1 MPLGPLIM
9 KILVVGTLLLG
20 SLALL
25 TNIMPSGRHSLRS
38 RRLQGTVRFPV
49 AAVTTIFSQ
58 DEPDVSALEI
68 PGQGKVRQTEE
79 QWKAQLT
86 EEQYQVTRCSATE
99 RPFTGKYWNHREDGT
114 YLCIGC
120 GQELFSSQSKYD
132 AGSGW
137 PSYTQPVD
145 EGVLDEIKDISY
157 GLVRTEIVCSGC
169 EAHLGHVFSDGPRPT
184 GLRYCI
190 NSAALDFAE
199 LAEKSADAR
208 PASPLRPLT

>member
-38 RRLQGTVRFPV
+38 RRMQGTVRFPV
-49 AAVTTIFSQ
+49 AAVTAIFSQ
-58 DEPDVSALEI
+58 DEPDVSVQEVPDQRKI
-68 PGQGKVRQTEE
+68 RRTEE
-79 QWKAQLT
+79 QWKALLT
-86 EEQYQVTRCSATE
+86 DEQYQVTRCSGTE
-99 RPFTGKYWNHREDGT
+99 RPFTGKYWNHRDDGI

-120 GQELFSSQSKYD
+120 GQELFSSKSKYD

-145 EGVLDEIKDISY
+145 EGVIDEIKDISY

-169 EAHLGHVFSDGPRPT
+169 EAHLGHVFPDGPRPT

-190 NSAALDFAE
+190 NSAALDFVD
-199 LAEKSADAR
+199 SVGINTDVR
-208 PASPLRPLT
+208 PGSSSDD